1 MPAIT
6 RPSRRPTTTKGPND
20 MTAPRTIALA
30 GALVISAILGGALMG
45 AVAAA
50 PDLARGSQAAEI
62 DLAAALDPAAE
73 LSAAPGAAA
82 AGEYCVAY
90 RAAFA
95 KALGVT
101 EAEIGAAARSAIA
114 STIDAAVAD
123 GDLTAAAAERIKT
136 RLAKRDAGTDLCSA
150 IAGRGG
156 LVKAALGI
164 ARDALNAA
172 ADTLGMEPADLRA
185 QLRDG
190 ADLHD
195 IAAAKGVGYPALTKA
210 ILDAVK
216 TDLDAAVAAGT
227 ITAERETKIL
237 ERFADRLD
245 EGHLRR
251 AR

>member
-1 MPAIT
+1 
-6 RPSRRPTTTKGPND
+6 

-73 LSAAPGAAA
+73 LSAAPGAA
-82 AGEYCVAY
+82 EYCVAY

>member
-73 LSAAPGAAA
+73 LSAAPGAA
-82 AGEYCVAY
+82 EYCVAY